1 MSETEE
7 GLTFKHGLFLLEKYC
22 DRWRRIVNTTKTIVI
37 MCVLMYTNVADNP
50 THVSWTSNVK
60 IAHCFI

>member
-7 GLTFKHGLFLLEKYC
+7 GLTFKHGLFLLENYC

-37 MCVLMYTNVADNP
+37 IFR
-50 THVSWTSNVK
+50 K
-60 IAHCFI
+60 IEF